1 MLENINY
8 YSAEYPEINEL
19 VLVVF
24 NLNCIKEGFFKGKL
38 IENHKGSNRIIY
50 IVNEGSQ
57 SSMTFSISAKK
68 DFMKISSFLNQP
80 TSFKAKITKVMNG
93 TIGSIE
99 DIEEIKLRYPNP
111 LIDTAT
117 GITKLSLFQ
126 CK

>member
-1 MLENINY
+1 MKICLLSILLLPFC
-8 YSAEYPEINEL
+8 SAEASSFSGCGSY
-19 VLVVF
+19 
-24 NLNCIKEGFFKGKL
+24 FFKGKL